1 MAKKLGFALL
11 VWCVLVSSCQLALG
25 KEASGEEEGW
35 ISLFDG
41 KTLNGWKA
49 SENKDTFSVRDG
61 MIVVDGPRSHLFYVG
76 PVGNADFKNFEI
88 KAEVM
93 TKPGANSG
101 IYFHTEYQERGWP
114 ARGFEVQV
122 NNSHSDW
129 RKSGSLW
136 DIKDVREGPK
146 DNEWFTEHI
155 IVRDKHVV
163 IKVNGK
169 TTVDWTEPEDWKPP
183 RGMPGRKISRGT
195 FALQGHDPKSVIYY
209 KNIKVKPLPSESDE
223 SQDGWINLF
232 DGTLNG
238 WKASENKDTF
248 SVRDGMIVVD
258 GPRSHLFYVGPVENA
273 DFKNFEIKA
282 EVMTK
287 PGANSGIYFHTE
299 YQEKGWPD
307 KGYEVQVNNTHSDW
321 RKTGSLYAIK
331 DVRGSSA
338 KDNEWFTE
346 HIIVQDKQIII
357 KVNGQTTVDY
367 TEPENVNY
375 PRFPGRKIA
384 RGTFALQ
391 GHDPKSVIYYKN
403 IMVKLLPEKIKIV
416 VLTGGHGFER
426 EPFFKLFQGYDDI
439 EYVEF
444 QLKDHSEIF
453 EDISNWDYDVIAMY
467 SMTQNISQK
476 RKDNFKKLLD
486 RGIGLVALHH
496 NMGSFQNWPEFK
508 KIIGGKYYL
517 KPTEEH
523 RGSTFKH
530 DIDMNVRIA
539 DTSHPITRGMSD
551 FKIHDEGYKYCGFE
565 KNNRV
570 LITTEHPDCDK
581 TIGWVRRYGK
591 SRVCGIM
598 LGHDSAAYT
607 NPNFRQLIA
616 RSIRWTAG
624 RLD

>member
-1 MAKKLGFALL
+1 MVKKLGLTLL
-11 VWCVLVSSCQLALG
+11 VWCVLLSSCQLALG
-25 KEASGEEEGW
+25 QEEGW

-76 PVGNADFKNFEI
+76 PVNNADFKNFEI

-101 IYFHTEYQERGWP
+101 IYFHTEYQETGWP
-114 ARGFEVQV
+114 SKGYEVQV

-155 IVRDKHVV
+155 IVSGKHVV

-183 RGMPGRKISRGT
+183 RGTPGRKISSGT
-195 FALQGHDPKSVIYY
+195 FAI
-209 KNIKVKPLPSESDE
+209 
-223 SQDGWINLF
+223 
-232 DGTLNG
+232 
-238 WKASENKDTF
+238 
-248 SVRDGMIVVD
+248 
-258 GPRSHLFYVGPVENA
+258 
-273 DFKNFEIKA
+273 
-282 EVMTK
+282 
-287 PGANSGIYFHTE
+287 
-299 YQEKGWPD
+299 
-307 KGYEVQVNNTHSDW
+307 
-321 RKTGSLYAIK
+321 
-331 DVRGSSA
+331 
-338 KDNEWFTE
+338 
-346 HIIVQDKQIII
+346 
-357 KVNGQTTVDY
+357 
-367 TEPENVNY
+367 
-375 PRFPGRKIA
+375 
-384 RGTFALQ
+384 Q

-403 IMVKLLPEKIKIV
+403 IMVKPLPEKIKVV

-453 EDISNWDYDVIAMY
+453 EDISEWDYDVIVLY
-467 SMTQNISQK
+467 NMTQNISPKRQK
-476 RKDNFKKLLD
+476 NFVKLLKKQ
-486 RGIGLVALHH
+486 GVGLVALHH
-496 NMGSFQNWPEFK
+496 MLGAFQTWPK
-508 KIIGGKYYL
+508 YRKITGGKYYL
-517 KPTEEH
+517 KPTEER

-530 DIDMNVRIA
+530 DIDMNVHIE

-551 FKIHDEGYKYCGFE
+551 FQIHDEGYKYCSFE
-565 KNNRV
+565 KNNHV
-570 LITTEHPDCDK
+570 LFTTNHPDCDE
-581 TIGWVRRYGK
+581 TIGWVRNFGEAK
-591 SRVCGIM
+591 VCGIM
-598 LGHDSAAYT
+598 LGHDSAAYK
-607 NPNFRQLIA
+607 NPNYRRLVAQA
-616 RSIRWTAG
+616 IRWTAG